1 MCEGECVNTVGS
13 FSCHC
18 DGRKAVR
25 LAEDGRQCEKIPKC
39 LDLYDSKHEEMLY
52 LGEQFSG
59 LPVIYLRFRLQAD
72 TKYASHSYHVF
83 VRNAGIAA
91 VTKHWQEV

>member
-1 MCEGECVNTVGS
+1 MCEGECVNTAGS

-18 DGRKAVR
+18 DGRKGLR
-25 LAEDGRQCEKIPKC
+25 LAEDGRQCKKIPEC
-39 LDLYDSKHEEMLY
+39 LDLYEYKHEEMLY

-72 TKYASHSYHVF
+72 TRYEECWERSCKLDLLKWTSVVF
-83 VRNAGIAA
+83 
-91 VTKHWQEV
+91 